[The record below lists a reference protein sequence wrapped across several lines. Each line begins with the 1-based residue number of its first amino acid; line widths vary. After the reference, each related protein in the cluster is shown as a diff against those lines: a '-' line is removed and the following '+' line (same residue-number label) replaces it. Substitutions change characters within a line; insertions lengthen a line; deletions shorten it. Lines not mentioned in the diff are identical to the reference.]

1 MNEIE
6 TNIENIDLSAP
17 APVEEPMRQYYFIKK
32 GREYVKAKKKELG
45 RDITC
50 SIQTFGCPIV
60 RVKKTL

>member
-45 RDITC
+45 RRSYRIIR
-50 SIQTFGCPIV
+50 SKIKQSWN
-60 RVKKTL
+60 KTRRI